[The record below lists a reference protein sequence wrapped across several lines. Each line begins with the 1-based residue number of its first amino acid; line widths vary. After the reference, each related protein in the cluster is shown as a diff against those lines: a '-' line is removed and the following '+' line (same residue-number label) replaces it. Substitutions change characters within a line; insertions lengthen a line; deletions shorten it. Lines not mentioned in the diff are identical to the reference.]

1 LPFAD
6 LVNPLYEQEVRMTI
20 DSDRSKDEGE
30 SRLRSTGE
38 ASVGNLTPPV
48 LFTLRSLSGG
58 VLKGRSTSE
67 LHMDLAEQ
75 RLSES
80 KSTEKSTYFVAG
92 LLRQSEKHSV
102 SQCDDESDA
111 EIQADL
117 DEHVSSIGPLTDGMG
132 TTPSLSEQVVPPALA
147 RQSGFSRRSWG
158 ERIGSHGLV
167 IGLLLAVVAAALFT
181 GKEGVRVNPNPDD
194 LLSFDDESVNVALP
208 EMLEI
213 DLGQLEEPFAEE
225 QEHFA
230 LTGSPSADSQSLLPM
245 SSSLK
250 QPFSEQSSDK
260 LARDTDQAMSAMQ
273 ASIEAMQDELSQDS
287 SNSVLPEETQTV
299 HSVSTNLDQ
308 LANRQPTGELD
319 DSVSG
324 ESVRVP
330 KRTATPGQI
339 SDWLKYLPPVD
350 RIATEST
357 NPSSSIQK

>member
-1 LPFAD
+1 
-6 LVNPLYEQEVRMTI
+6 MTI

-30 SRLRSTGE
+30 SRLRSTEE
-38 ASVGNLTPPV
+38 ASVGNLAPPV
-48 LFTLRSLSGG
+48 LFTLRSLEGG
-58 VLKGRSTSE
+58 GFGGGSTSE
-67 LHMDLAEQ
+67 LHVDLAEQ

-80 KSTEKSTYFVAG
+80 KSTEKSTYSVAG
-92 LLRQSEKHSV
+92 LSGQSERHSV
-102 SQCDDESDA
+102 SQCDEESDA

-132 TTPSLSEQVVPPALA
+132 TTASFSEQVVPPALA
-147 RQSGFSRRSWG
+147 RQSGFSKRSWG

-194 LLSFDDESVNVALP
+194 LLSFDDESVNVELP

-213 DLGQLEEPFAEE
+213 DLGQLEEPLAEE

-250 QPFSEQSSDK
+250 QPFSEQSSEK
-260 LARDTDQAMSAMQ
+260 LALDTDQAMSAVQ
-273 ASIEAMQDELSQDS
+273 ASVEAMEDELLQDR
-287 SNSVLPEETQTV
+287 SNSVLPEETQRV

-308 LANRQPTGELD
+308 LASTQPTGELD
-319 DSVSG
+319 DSISS
-324 ESVRVP
+324 ESVCVP

-339 SDWLKYLPPVD
+339 SDWLKFLPPVD